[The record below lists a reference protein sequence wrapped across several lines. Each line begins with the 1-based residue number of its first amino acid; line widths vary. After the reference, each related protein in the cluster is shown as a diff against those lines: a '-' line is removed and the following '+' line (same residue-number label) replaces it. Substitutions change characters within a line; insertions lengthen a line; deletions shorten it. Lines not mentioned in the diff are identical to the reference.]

1 MVERRVMCRAD
12 AEKMGR
18 NGLNELNYRLKPF
31 GAEKTDKTK
40 LFLCSITSDLKLL
53 EKGLRSAGL
62 IRQRAFTLSE
72 IK

>member
-12 AEKMGR
+12 AEKMSR

-31 GAEKTDKTK
+31 GAGKTDKNK
-40 LFLCSITSDLKLL
+40 LFLCSITGDSKLL
-53 EKGLRSAGL
+53 ERGLGSAGF
-62 IRQRAFTLSE
+62 ICQRAFTLPE